1 VPSRSGSVWPD
12 VLDDEAIR
20 RFLRAHVR
28 SVWTLDALLTLKR
41 NSDRSWTVE
50 GLTAELRA
58 ARPMVAEILAGF
70 RTANLVRDNGDGV
83 RYAPANPEH
92 VRIIDALERLY
103 AERPTSLIREIMA
116 APSDRLQGFAD
127 AFRLKKD

>member
-1 VPSRSGSVWPD
+1 M
-12 VLDDEAIR
+12 LDEATR
-20 RFLRAHVR
+20 RFLRRHIR

-41 NSDRSWTVE
+41 DPSRSWTADS
-50 GLTAELRA
+50 LTAELRA

-70 RTANLVRDNGDGV
+70 RTARLVDETPDGM
-83 RYAPANPEH
+83 RYAPADPAD
-92 VRIIDALERLY
+92 VKAVDTLARMY
-103 AERPTSLIREIMA
+103 AERPTTLIREIMA